1 MEKIK
6 LKNLSFEELRNN
18 FLDEKYNDFCQH
30 NAAMNE
36 LHDKLPSVED
46 LIPLLVSD
54 IRDCQYTASYIAA
67 LEGEAA
73 SPIFPYLLKLLDSP
87 WEDVRD
93 EVCDCFL
100 SCTSDAKHYA
110 LLFNHLD
117 DIAKSIRLHIIT
129 IIFGLKKD
137 VLESIYSYL
146 KKNSNDDSL
155 IQGLLILCKQLSN
168 EEREGFITKGTR
180 KEKIFSYIATY
191 INYGNGSK
199 LREDVQLSKEND
211 IVSHFEIYFCDK

>member
-1 MEKIK
+1 M
-6 LKNLSFEELRNN
+6 KNLSFEELRNN

-129 IIFGLKKD
+129 II
-137 VLESIYSYL
+137 
-146 KKNSNDDSL
+146 
-155 IQGLLILCKQLSN
+155 QGLLILCKQLSN

-199 LREDVQLSKEND
+199 LREAVQLSKEND